1 MQIKAIFDRLD
12 EARRQQIGE
21 VLRFVIVGVAATL
34 LQYGIYSVLILL
46 IRSDASAAQAQLF
59 STAAMTVGY
68 AISFVFNFVASTRYT
83 FKVKANARRG
93 AGFALSHAVNY
104 LLQIATLN
112 LFLWLGM
119 SRQLAPVPMFG
130 ICVPI
135 NFLLVRFF
143 LKR

>member
-1 MQIKAIFDRLD
+1 MQIKAIFNRLD

-34 LQYGIYSVLILL
+34 LQYGIYSALILL

-83 FKVKANARRG
+83 
-93 AGFALSHAVNY
+93 
-104 LLQIATLN
+104 LN